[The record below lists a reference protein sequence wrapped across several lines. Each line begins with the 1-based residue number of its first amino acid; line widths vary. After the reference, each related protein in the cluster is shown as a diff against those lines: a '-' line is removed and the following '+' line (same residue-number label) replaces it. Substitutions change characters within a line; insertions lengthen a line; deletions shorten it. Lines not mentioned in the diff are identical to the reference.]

1 MSNKYIIRN
10 DKLVRVVNIRIDA
23 DERYFRKSRINQDE
37 IKYLLYHN
45 YKIARYKSLLTNKM
59 EIFFLKPRH
68 NESLTHF
75 FMTRNIAE
83 FLEKNGIEVELYIT
97 VKPDITFQI
106 NGKKYAIEIETGS
119 AFSKIKNLKEKV
131 KLLNENYDK
140 WFFVVTKRKFV
151 KKFKQF
157 GDSID
162 KRYVK
167 LRLNKLIKLAEK
179 AQR

>member
-10 DKLVRVVNIRIDA
+10 DKFVRVVNIRVDQ
-23 DERYFRKSRINQDE
+23 DKRYFRKRNLNKDE
-37 IKYLLYHN
+37 INYLLRKE
-45 YKIARYKSLLTNKM
+45 YKIAKYKNLLTNKV
-59 EIFFLKPRH
+59 ETFFLKPRH
-68 NESLTHF
+68 NESLIHF
-75 FMTRNIAE
+75 FMTKNLEA
-83 FLEKNGIEVELYIT
+83 FLKKNKIEAKLYVT
-97 VKPDITFQI
+97 VKPDIVFQI
-106 NGKKYAIEIETGS
+106 RGKRYAIEIETGS
-119 AFSKIKNLKEKV
+119 AFSKVKNLKEKV

-157 GDSID
+157 GDSVD

-179 AQR
+179 S